1 MPSLPKT
8 PLFSLTFLSLLTL
21 TACEPVAEPQP
32 DPPPNPTK
40 DVAPTPDVEATGTI
54 IEIAMTMR
62 EGDENGPLRQF
73 SPRLVRAKVG
83 DTIRFVPS
91 SPEHEIASIET
102 MLPEGARGF
111 ASEPGEAASY
121 VVPEPGIYG
130 IQCVPHYAAGS
141 VGIIVVEGEGMTAN
155 LEAARTADHPG
166 RANEEFFEVFA
177 EAERRGWL
185 E

>member
-1 MPSLPKT
+1 MPFLPKT
-8 PLFSLTFLSLLTL
+8 PLLPLTLLSLLTL
-21 TACEPVAEPQP
+21 TACEPGAEP
-32 DPPPNPTK
+32 PPEPVPSPAEN
-40 DVAPTPDVEATGTI
+40 VAPTPDVEATGTV
-54 IEIAMTMR
+54 IEVAMSMR
-62 EGDENGPLRQF
+62 EGDENGPLMQF

-91 SPEHEIASIET
+91 SPEHEVASIET

-111 ASEPGEAASY
+111 ASEPGEAVSY

-130 IQCVPHYAAGS
+130 FQCVPHYAAGS
-141 VGIIVVEGEGMTAN
+141 IGIIVVEGEGMTAN
-155 LEAARTADHPG
+155 LEDARTADHPG

-177 EAERRGWL
+177 EAERRGWF